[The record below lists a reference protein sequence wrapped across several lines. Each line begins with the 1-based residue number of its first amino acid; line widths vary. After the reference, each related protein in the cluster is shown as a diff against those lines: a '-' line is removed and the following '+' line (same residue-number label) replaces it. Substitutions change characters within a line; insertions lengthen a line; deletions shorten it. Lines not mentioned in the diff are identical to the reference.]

1 MKYLEKYIFQLL
13 PDITKLSDFPHDI
26 TDDSI
31 ADYFGYT
38 LEERIA
44 NTKLAQKA
52 IYFYLPV
59 IISPA

>member
-44 NTKLAQKA
+44 IQNLHKKQYTFTYQ
-52 IYFYLPV
+52 
-59 IISPA
+59 